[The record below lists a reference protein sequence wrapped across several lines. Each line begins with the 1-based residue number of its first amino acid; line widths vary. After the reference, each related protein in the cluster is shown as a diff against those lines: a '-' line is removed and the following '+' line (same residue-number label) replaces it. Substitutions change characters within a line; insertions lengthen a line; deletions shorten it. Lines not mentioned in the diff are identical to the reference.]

1 MLIGLAELR
10 TYRVASADGEIG
22 RVADVV
28 FPHGEW
34 SVRYLVAW
42 SDALDREIALPPSQV
57 MQVDHQ
63 GRTLGVDVRR
73 DLIDSSPEFDL
84 TRRIERYE
92 EEQLYEHY
100 GWPPYW
106 LEDEN
111 DVTPIGI
118 LSDQAERTG
127 PVDERET
134 ATPELQ
140 LASEVAGAYA
150 VHANEG
156 QVGVLQDLVTETE
169 TWMLPYA
176 AVAAPPREGNI
187 LVETDRVERVDWI
200 AKEVY
205 VSLPIAT
212 LLEGP
217 AYDSNEPLTPAL
229 ERSLH
234 EYYGRIGRAV

>member
-1 MLIGLAELR
+1 MLIGHTELKTYQVVSAE
-10 TYRVASADGEIG
+10 GEIG
-22 RVADVV
+22 RLVDIV
-28 FPHGEW
+28 FPRGQW

-57 MQVDHQ
+57 MRLDRPGHV
-63 GRTLGVDVRR
+63 LEVDVRR
-73 DLIDSSPEFDL
+73 DRVEASPELDL

-106 LEDEN
+106 LQEEN

-118 LSDQAERTG
+118 LSGEQEQTG
-127 PVDERET
+127 PIDERET
-134 ATPELQ
+134 ASPELQ
-140 LASEVAGAYA
+140 LANEVIGAYA

-156 QVGVLQDLVTETE
+156 PFGVLQDVLVESE
-169 TWMLPYA
+169 TWMVSYV
-176 AVAAPPREGNI
+176 AVSAPPREGSV
-187 LVETDRVERVDWI
+187 LVETDRIERVDWI
-200 AKEVY
+200 AQEMY

-217 AYDSNEPLTPAL
+217 AYDPNEPLNPEL

-234 EYYGRIGRAV
+234 EYYDRISRTV